1 MLQNQFLSQR
11 RIDFQKELL
20 VRIYIYRRRK
30 RRSREMQKKKG
41 KEIGTW
47 EGAVVDRH
55 QRRLHK
61 TYEGVEV
68 GSYDPQLLI
77 HASCLVQFRTEFRKL
92 LLHRHTNKSSP
103 RKNTLLSRSLSLARA
118 QRQCFLLT
126 PEGIFSI
133 PIIPTRY
140 PSMPLRTYYPSV
152 VNNAVVPWP
161 L

>member
-1 MLQNQFLSQR
+1 
-11 RIDFQKELL
+11 
-20 VRIYIYRRRK
+20 
-30 RRSREMQKKKG
+30 MQKKKG

-77 HASCLVQFRTEFRKL
+77 HASCLVQFRTESRKL

-103 RKNTLLSRSLSLARA
+103 RKNTLLSRSLSRARTETV
-118 QRQCFLLT
+118 L
-126 PEGIFSI
+126 SI
-133 PIIPTRY
+133 DTGGYILDTHYPNQIP
-140 PSMPLRTYYPSV
+140 
-152 VNNAVVPWP
+152 VNAP
-161 L
+161 